1 MSSDATIPVIQP
13 VRNPISSVPDD
24 ICDISEPV
32 YTTSSGNKRKNTQ
45 VSTESTDVIESSQQS
60 KKSRESSYMSETNI
74 ISSKRHRVT
83 KKNNLKYTF

>member
-13 VRNPISSVPDD
+13 VRNPISSVTDD

-32 YTTSSGNKRKNTQ
+32 YTSSGNKRKNTQ

-60 KKSRESSYMSETNI
+60 KKSKELSYMSETNI
-74 ISSKRHRVT
+74 ISSKRRRVT
-83 KKNNLKYTF
+83 KKK